1 MLQYFRRTVML
12 LAILSGFTL
21 PVLAQDGRVTGRIVD
36 QTGAVLPGVTVD
48 LVVQGTEL
56 TAHSDA
62 QGLFRFDSVPSGPAE
77 LTFRLPNFSIARRT
91 LASTTRGA
99 LPDVVLSLA
108 LNADVVVTGARTF
121 RNIAD
126 VADPVA
132 SLIGIASA
140 ASQGAITGRQ
150 LEARPIMR
158 SGEVLET
165 VPGVVISQHSGEGK
179 ANQYYLRGFN
189 LDHGSDFATT
199 IAGTPANMPTHAH
212 SQGYSDINFLIPEL
226 VAGVQYSKGPYFAD
240 QGDFATAEIGRAHV

>member
-126 VADPVA
+126 V
-132 SLIGIASA
+132 
-140 ASQGAITGRQ
+140 
-150 LEARPIMR
+150 
-158 SGEVLET
+158 
-165 VPGVVISQHSGEGK
+165 
-179 ANQYYLRGFN
+179 
-189 LDHGSDFATT
+189 
-199 IAGTPANMPTHAH
+199 
-212 SQGYSDINFLIPEL
+212 
-226 VAGVQYSKGPYFAD
+226 
-240 QGDFATAEIGRAHV
+240 EIGRAHV